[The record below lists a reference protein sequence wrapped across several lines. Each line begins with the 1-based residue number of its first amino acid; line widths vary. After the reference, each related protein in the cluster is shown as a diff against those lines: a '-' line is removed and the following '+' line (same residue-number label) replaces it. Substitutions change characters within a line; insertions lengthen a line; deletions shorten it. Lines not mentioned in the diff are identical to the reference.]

1 MCSGSG
7 GRSFQLNR
15 VKQLPPTAVEGPCA
29 AKFMLKALV
38 GSGDTAGAA
47 AQSMMDFNTGQHSL
61 RMEPG
66 RAVPVQLAGP
76 WEWSEVGLPVSGWGA
91 FLSEWSGLLP
101 PQLPSREGQVVV
113 VILQLAPA
121 TERFANNSG
130 VQIPATPSLS
140 SSESAA

>member
-1 MCSGSG
+1 
-7 GRSFQLNR
+7 
-15 VKQLPPTAVEGPCA
+15 
-29 AKFMLKALV
+29 MLKALV

-76 WEWSEVGLPVSGWGA
+76 WEWSEVGLPVSGCGA

-101 PQLPSREGQVVV
+101 PPLPSREGQVVV